1 MSSKAYPNYAVSAG
15 GALFTNMITG
25 GICNDTNGN
34 IFGAFGNYGGAF
46 KGDNTGDFGRKNA
59 CFGTGGKCLLLSCWY
74 KETGTAGASSYYY
87 PENGNYYDSLKYY
100 NP

>member
-46 KGDNTGDFGRKNA
+46 
-59 CFGTGGKCLLLSCWY
+59 
-74 KETGTAGASSYYY
+74 
-87 PENGNYYDSLKYY
+87 
-100 NP
+100 